1 MHFLFRLDLSL
12 YAGAEKKFGILN
24 LVTKHGLSNLHA
36 FQSGVLYMAET
47 ATVTRGR
54 AMHAC
59 ALLTQCCHGRS
70 SSSGLHAQAQRTGSW
85 AQLPGPVLSKAG
97 QQRYGGG
104 VREKRKRGG
113 EERER
118 GAGLEVEEAQSVTLV
133 HAHLS

>member
-1 MHFLFRLDLSL
+1 
-12 YAGAEKKFGILN
+12 
-24 LVTKHGLSNLHA
+24 
-36 FQSGVLYMAET
+36 MAET

-104 VREKRKRGG
+104 VREKRKALRRRGG